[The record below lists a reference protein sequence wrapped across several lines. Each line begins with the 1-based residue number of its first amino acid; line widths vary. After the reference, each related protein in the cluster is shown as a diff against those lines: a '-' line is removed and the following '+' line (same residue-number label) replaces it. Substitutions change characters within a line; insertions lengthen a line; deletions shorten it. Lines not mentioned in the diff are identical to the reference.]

1 MEIESGGVQNMGC
14 IDKNLRNY
22 EQRLREEHKEV
33 DAETLLE
40 FFLWKKKKILHFIL
54 TMSLMEQTG

>member
-22 EQRLREEHKEV
+22 EQRLREEHKEIDV
-33 DAETLLE
+33 ETLLE
-40 FFLWKKKKILHFIL
+40 IFFYEKRKKSYILL
-54 TMSLMEQTG
+54 